1 MIAVF
6 VNCATILAGSII
18 GLLFA
23 KKIPQKVTDAIQL
36 ACGLVSFIMG
46 VQMSFKYQNVVYL
59 ALALIF
65 GGIVGT
71 LLDIDGKILQFG
83 KFLER
88 IFVKKQES
96 VGVSVGNSNP
106 CDNNGALR
114 VGSDGEAGKTHEG
127 SFFASLERVS
137 AKAMPEPSRVSGDF
151 KGQSPLGERVATNEV
166 GAQGETSP
174 SFSSGRPQK
183 NFAYAFLNASVLFC
197 VGAMAIV
204 GSFKAGIEHDYSII
218 FLKSILDGFISIGFA
233 VAMGVGTAFSII
245 AIFVYQGSLTLLSV
259 LIAPFVS
266 EQMIGELTGSGGA
279 LIILI
284 GINLMG
290 LKKVKTANY
299 LPAVLFSVIF
309 VLCEPF
315 VKGWLGL

>member
-1 MIAVF
+1 MLGVF
-6 VNCATILAGSII
+6 VNCATILAGCLV
-18 GLLFA
+18 GLFFA
-23 KKIPQKVTDAIQL
+23 KKIPQRVTDAIQL
-36 ACGLVSFIMG
+36 ACGLVSFVMG

-59 ALALIF
+59 ALALIL

-71 LLDIDGKILQFG
+71 VLDIDGKILQFG

-88 IFVKKQES
+88 VFVKKNENVVPFKQGGVAGDAPAEG
-96 VGVSVGNSNP
+96 VGGN
-106 CDNNGALR
+106 A
-114 VGSDGEAGKTHEG
+114 VEAG
-127 SFFASLERVS
+127 
-137 AKAMPEPSRVSGDF
+137 
-151 KGQSPLGERVATNEV
+151 
-166 GAQGETSP
+166 GETSP
-174 SFSSGRPQK
+174 TFSEGKPQK

-245 AIFVYQGSLTLLSV
+245 SIFIYQGALTVLSV
-259 LIAPFVS
+259 LIAPYVS
-266 EQMIGELTGSGGA
+266 EQMIAELTGSGGA

-299 LPAVLFSVIF
+299 LPAVLFSVLF
-309 VLCEPF
+309 VLAEPL
-315 VKGWLGL
+315 VKGIF

>member
-6 VNCATILAGSII
+6 VNCATILFGCVV

-23 KKIPQKVTDAIQL
+23 KKIPQKVTDSIQL
-36 ACGLVSFIMG
+36 ACGLVSFVMG

-59 ALALIF
+59 ALALIL

-71 LLDIDGKILQFG
+71 LLDIDGKILKFG

-88 IFVKKQES
+88 VFMKKNAD
-96 VGVSVGNSNP
+96 VGERGI
-106 CDNNGALR
+106 
-114 VGSDGEAGKTHEG
+114 GSDGEAGKTHEG

-137 AKAMPEPSRVSGDF
+137 AKAEPEP
-151 KGQSPLGERVATNEV
+151 LT
-166 GAQGETSP
+166 P
-174 SFSSGRPQK
+174 SFEKGRPQK

-233 VAMGVGTAFSII
+233 VAMGVGTAFSVI
-245 AIFVYQGSLTLLSV
+245 AIFVYQGALTLLSV
-259 LIAPFVS
+259 LIAPYVT
-266 EQMIGELTGSGGA
+266 EQMLAELTGSGGA

-290 LKKVKTANY
+290 IKKVKTANY

-309 VLCEPF
+309 VLCEPV
-315 VKGWLGL
+315 VKNLLIYFR